1 MINKVIFIIAFTCL
15 SYILYGQGCYH
26 NDLSN
31 VYDLKTKIQRVKTN
45 PDSCIITVVVIGK
58 ITKDVIQIISLTSN
72 SLFDGCFTNC
82 KSVRS
87 FTTKKNLNSLAI
99 DNDYGDLIIADFNFD
114 GKEDIAIKN
123 NSGGNGGPTYD
134 FYIQNTHNHFTIDKF
149 LTQKV
154 GFFPVE
160 INKKA
165 YTLTT
170 HVHFNVYQYSCTTYI
185 LHKITNRWKVQKS
198 ILIDADK

>member
-1 MINKVIFIIAFTCL
+1 MINKVIFILAFTCF
-15 SYILYGQGCYH
+15 SYILYGQECYH
-26 NDLSN
+26 NDLSIF
-31 VYDLKTKIQRVKTN
+31 YDIKTKIKRVETN
-45 PDSCIITVVVIGK
+45 PDSCIITVAVIDK
-58 ITKDVIQIISLTSN
+58 KTKDTIQIIRLTSN
-72 SLFDGCFTNC
+72 SLFADCFINC

-87 FTTKKNLNSLAI
+87 YTTKKNLDSLVV

-134 FYIQNTHNHFTIDKF
+134 FYTQNTHNHFDIDKF

-154 GFFPVE
+154 GFFPCE
-160 INKKA
+160 INKKD
-165 YTLTT
+165 YTLIT
-170 HVHFNVYQYSCTTYI
+170 HVHANAYQYCSTTYK
-185 LHKITNRWKVQKS
+185 HNKITNKWKEQRS